1 MSKSPGLDAA
11 GIGKLFMFLIVMLP
25 LFSWFF
31 TAKFLFDI
39 NPDNAKQVLPFI
51 LTNTFNVWPLWVAII
66 GGIVAA
72 CLITL
77 IMYQV
82 SKSVF
87 KGAYFHHFFRGTKL
101 VSQKELARITREK
114 KSKQITIA
122 NIPIPRSAEVRHFAI
137 GGATGT
143 GKTTV
148 MKEMML
154 GALKRGDKQV
164 ILDPDGE
171 FLRTFYQKGDKI
183 LNPFDQRTEGWSF
196 FNEIKN
202 DYDFNRYA
210 RSMVVPT
217 SSAEAEEWNSY
228 GRLLLQE
235 VAKKL
240 YQTKLTPEMEE
251 VYHWTNRVSIE
262 ELEAFV
268 EGTDAQ
274 GLFTDNERA
283 SGSVQF
289 VLSNKLTPHLI
300 MPPGTFSLTDWLS
313 DKNSKTL
320 FITWNEQTRASIQP
334 LISCWVDTIIQI
346 VLGRPTRDAIPTWLY
361 LDELESLGKLPTLG
375 AGLTRGRK
383 KELRIVSGYQSS
395 SQLVDVYGENGA
407 ETMLTNHRTNVIFAV
422 GRQGKKTVEAMS
434 NALGEHEVR
443 RDRPEKSYRWG
454 EMATRSDRREVRKE
468 NVVMP
473 SEIMAL
479 DDLHGY
485 VSFPGSLP
493 VAKFEVEPINFTRR
507 TEIPE
512 FIPRS
517 DSGQLGLGGENA

>member
-11 GIGKLFMFLIVMLP
+11 GLGKLFLFLMLILP

-39 NPDNAKQVLPFI
+39 NPDNARQVFPFI
-51 LTNTFNVWPLWVAII
+51 LKNTFNVWPLWSAIL
-66 GGIVAA
+66 GGAVAA
-72 CLITL
+72 CLITVTVRQL
-77 IMYQV
+77 

-87 KGAYFHHFFRGTKL
+87 KGAYFHHFFRGSRL
-101 VSQKELARITREK
+101 VSQQQLAAITRK
-114 KSKQITIA
+114 RKQQQITIA
-122 NIPIPRSAEVRHFAI
+122 NIPMPLSAEVRHVAI

-154 GALKRGDKQV
+154 GALKRGDKQI
-164 ILDPDGE
+164 ILDPDGD
-171 FLRTFYQKGDKI
+171 FLKTFYREGDKI
-183 LNPFDQRTEGWSF
+183 LNPFDARTEGWSF
-196 FNEIKN
+196 FNEIRN

-210 RSMVVPT
+210 QSMVVP
-217 SSAEAEEWNSY
+217 SSNSESEEWNSF

-235 VAKKL
+235 VGKKL
-240 YQTKLTPEMEE
+240 YQTKSEPTIEE
-251 VYHWTNRVSIE
+251 VYHWTNRVPLE
-262 ELEAFV
+262 MLEAFV
-268 EGTDAQ
+268 AGTDAQ
-274 GLFTDNERA
+274 GLFTENERA

-289 VLSNKLTPHLI
+289 VLSNKLAPHLI
-300 MPPGTFSLTDWLS
+300 MPHGDFSLTDWLE
-313 DKNSKTL
+313 DKKSKTL
-320 FITWNEQTRASIQP
+320 FITWNESTRAAIQP

-346 VLGRPTRDAIPTWLY
+346 ILGRPTEKAEPTWLW

-383 KELRIVSGYQSS
+383 KEFRIVSGYQSS
-395 SQLVDVYGENGA
+395 SQLIDVYGEHLA
-407 ETMLTNHRTNVIFAV
+407 ETMLSNHRTNLVFAV
-422 GRQGKKTVEAMS
+422 GRQGKKTAERMS
-434 NALGEHEVR
+434 DALGEHEVR

-468 NVVMP
+468 SVVIP

-493 VAKFEVEPINFTRR
+493 IAKFEIEPINFIRR
-507 TEIPE
+507 NPVPA
-512 FIPRS
+512 FIPK
-517 DSGQLGLGGENA
+517 DESGELGLGFENA